1 MLAIINLVLY
11 NGLDVFSFAITP
23 AYFVEEITVAE
34 SKTFEANQ
42 NIHEFIFSQLR
53 EQLITTYS
61 LINYCEDI
69 ETTSLALIDY
79 LNQCKDSIYAYIKK
93 ENSITLVAED
103 TKQELEKQINLFYR
117 SIEKIVHVQELSH
130 HATDRM
136 SQVDQ
141 NNQEI
146 VQSFEAALQILKD
159 ISFQTK
165 ILAINSSI
173 EAARIREGSVFK
185 IISKEVQKLS
195 ETTSQAT
202 QNMSGSTQTIKEQ
215 SKEMHEILSHTHAT
229 LQESVTHLL
238 DGKAGFQ
245 VMLNGTETV
254 VKESLVFDEL
264 LHQLL
269 DLIHKSL
276 SMVEFNKI
284 SYTNVKQALVL
295 QAKKTEEMLERL
307 GQFLPEQISLEIQD
321 INAIQKNFYEH
332 FKKEDRHVCK
342 EIIREALEQGFKPE
356 FILTHV
362 VEKSVES
369 LGREQVKR
377 EVPLSEIYMNGKII
391 EEALDILLP
400 LIPEQSQK
408 YLDTIVIG
416 NAFGDY
422 HALGRK
428 IVSTFLKLAGF
439 KVIDLGN
446 SVSNEQFVK
455 VVKETN
461 AKLVCVSALII
472 HTAKE
477 VINLRKQLNQAGL
490 QQVKILVGGAPFN
503 FEPRLAEEVQATG
516 MARNAVE
523 AIRVAKQM
531 LGIYT

>member
-1 MLAIINLVLY
+1 M
-11 NGLDVFSFAITP
+11 
-23 AYFVEEITVAE
+23 
-34 SKTFEANQ
+34 
-42 NIHEFIFSQLR
+42 
-53 EQLITTYS
+53 
-61 LINYCEDI
+61 
-69 ETTSLALIDY
+69 
-79 LNQCKDSIYAYIKK
+79 
-93 ENSITLVAED
+93 
-103 TKQELEKQINLFYR
+103 
-117 SIEKIVHVQELSH
+117 QELSH

-254 VKESLVFDEL
+254 VKESLVLDEL

-400 LIPEQSQK
+400 L
-408 YLDTIVIG
+408 
-416 NAFGDY
+416 
-422 HALGRK
+422 
-428 IVSTFLKLAGF
+428 STFLKLAGF